1 MPTGVRMYLVL
12 SSENTKEGLNGG
24 LFLVDDFMNILNCSL
39 CKSVLSNFYTIYIL
53 LSYLN
58 IVK

>member
-1 MPTGVRMYLVL
+1 MYLVL